1 MSMHL
6 ENPRFTTLNT
16 KKRKKL
22 SVKQR
27 RAAEQHEEWLK
38 SQGIH
43 ISQLEKSKS
52 KKLTK
57 VFSKSIDTTGSC
69 TNGFA
74 NSGFKKSVFDT
85 NWNKKYDDDPLMAE
99 RERAALEQAHAIKQR
114 LMPLYNKGPVQLNTD
129 IKSLKDGN
137 GRGKQI

>member
-1 MSMHL
+1 MHL
-6 ENPRFTTLNT
+6 ENPRFTTINT

-22 SVKQR
+22 SVKQQ
-27 RAAEQHEEWLK
+27 RATDQHEQWLK
-38 SQGIH
+38 SQGLH

-57 VFSKSIDTTGSC
+57 RFTKDRDKTPSC
-69 TNGFA
+69 TNGCA
-74 NSGFKKSVFDT
+74 NTGVKNSVFDT
-85 NWNKKYDDDPLMAE
+85 NWNKQYDDDPLMAE
-99 RERAALEQAHAIKQR
+99 RERIALEKAEGLKGK